1 MKYFFAFAFTF
12 VWMSSA
18 FSQSWV
24 KVSAGTEFSLALKSD
39 GTLWAWGANNYSQF
53 GVATPSSSNVPIQ
66 VGSDTDW
73 ADVGCGAFHVIA
85 RKTNGSLWAWG
96 YNFSGQLGLGNTA
109 TTSSPT
115 QIGTDLDWEAI
126 ACGSYHSG
134 AIKSDGTLWM
144 WGNNYYGQIGNNT
157 TTDVS
162 APIQIGSLQSWQ
174 QLSLGGVHSLGLR
187 SNGGVSELCGW
198 GFNLQGQLGLGNTT
212 DALEP
217 TIVAPPTTGAINWKS
232 VSAGFQFSTA
242 IAQNGTAWTWGFN
255 GNGQLGQGDTQD
267 RNVPTQL
274 GTLVNW
280 NQITAG
286 SSFAYGTL
294 TDATSFSWGFNGLG
308 VLSIGT
314 TQSQNIPYPLTVLST
329 NINSIALA
337 AGAPSGNQLYGMHAL
352 ALSSDSL
359 SICSVGANYIGQL
372 GNGNQNARSF
382 LECDVASFVSIK
394 ENPSLT
400 LAVYPNPS
408 AGIFTIEAPLEAGQV
423 IVLFDLNG
431 QQVFSQE
438 ILNSGFN
445 QSLQTKLKPGL
456 YLLKLLNKEGAQ
468 LVSHRLVVE

>member
-1 MKYFFAFAFTF
+1 M
-12 VWMSSA
+12 
-18 FSQSWV
+18 
-24 KVSAGTEFSLALKSD
+24 G
-39 GTLWAWGANNYSQF
+39 
-53 GVATPSSSNVPIQ
+53 
-66 VGSDTDW
+66 
-73 ADVGCGAFHVIA
+73 
-85 RKTNGSLWAWG
+85 
-96 YNFSGQLGLGNTA
+96 
-109 TTSSPT
+109 
-115 QIGTDLDWEAI
+115 
-126 ACGSYHSG
+126 
-134 AIKSDGTLWM
+134 
-144 WGNNYYGQIGNNT
+144 GNNYYGQIVNNT

-445 QSLQTKLKPGL
+445 LAVETNLTSGM
-456 YLLKLLNKEGAQ
+456 YLLKLINQAGEQ
-468 LVSHRLVVE
+468 LATIRLVVE